1 MKCKKKCGKRKKKYR
16 TNKQSIMKETTIKTT
31 FSKLFEM
38 GEIGMKNLK
47 IILRLG
53 ICKGISS
60 GIAIQCISSLYL

>member
-1 MKCKKKCGKRKKKYR
+1 MQEKMWKKEKKYR
-16 TNKQSIMKETTIKTT
+16 INKQSIMKETTIKTT